1 MTYREDLDVLIT
13 PLNTRGAADEGGRHT
28 RIHTDALG
36 AN

>member
-13 PLNTRGAADEGGRHT
+13 PLNTRGAADEGGRHMH
-28 RIHTDALG
+28 IHTYALK